1 VSGDRGGSSAE
12 QGSARLGLALVRIAA
27 LPVIFVGE
35 RLVQHPPLQGEPFD
49 YVFAATTVYAFAAL
63 LTSRPDWGRS
73 VLPGWSYAVLDFTSI
88 CALAYTSGGAF
99 SQLRYVF
106 FVLPVGAAFLLR
118 PALTAAASAAT
129 VGAYVTISL
138 SHPGTQPE
146 DLEFVLTQ
154 ALSLTWMG
162 LAAVALSYS
171 LTRREERIEQLAADR
186 GRLVAEALD
195 AEDRER
201 RRLAEALH
209 DEAIQNLL
217 AARQD
222 LKEAE
227 RRPGAI
233 EYARRGIDSSLT
245 QLRAAVFDLHP
256 YVLER
261 AGLAAAVQAV
271 AAQQERI
278 GGFEARVRV
287 DPEAAGIHDQLMLS
301 VARELLNNVAKH
313 AAARRVSVA
322 VCRQEDRIVLDVRD
336 NGRGIDQ
343 TAVAGA
349 VAAGHIGLAS
359 CAGRVDAVGGR
370 LEISQNGM
378 GGTRVRVEA
387 PVTSS

>member
-1 VSGDRGGSSAE
+1 V
-12 QGSARLGLALVRIAA
+12 
-27 LPVIFVGE
+27 
-35 RLVQHPPLQGEPFD
+35 
-49 YVFAATTVYAFAAL
+49 
-63 LTSRPDWGRS
+63 
-73 VLPGWSYAVLDFTSI
+73 PGWSYAVLDFVFI
-88 CALAYTSGGAF
+88 CALAYASGGAF
-99 SQLRYVF
+99 SQLRYAF

-129 VGAYVTISL
+129 VAAYVAISL
-138 SHPGTQPE
+138 SHPGTQRE
-146 DLEFVLTQ
+146 DLEFVLTH
-154 ALSLTWMG
+154 ALSLAWMG

-171 LTRREERIEQLAADR
+171 LTRREDRIEQLATDR

-227 RRPGAI
+227 RHSPGAI
-233 EYARRGIDSSLT
+233 EHARRGIDSSVS

-261 AGLAAAVQAV
+261 AGLAAAVEAV
-271 AAQQERI
+271 AAKQGRI

-301 VARELLNNVAKH
+301 LARELLSNVARH
-313 AAARRVSVA
+313 AAARQVSITVFL
-322 VCRQEDRIVLDVRD
+322 QEDRIVLEVGDD
-336 NGRGIDQ
+336 GCGIDRAALAA
-343 TAVAGA
+343 AVP
-349 VAAGHIGLAS
+349 AGHIGLAS
-359 CAGRVDAVGGR
+359 CAGRVEAVGGR
-370 LEISQNGM
+370 FEISQNGTA
-378 GGTRVRVEA
+378 GTRVRAVVS
-387 PVTSS
+387 VTSS